1 MYRSIN
7 QLSQARA
14 MKKNAILAF
23 ALFLIILTLLV
34 VSTKNTTDNSD
45 IAQEQQEVIIRLP

>member
-7 QLSQARA
+7 QLSQARV

-34 VSTKNTTDNSD
+34 LSTKSTTNTTDV
-45 IAQEQQEVIIRLP
+45 AQEHEVIIKLP

>member
-23 ALFLIILTLLV
+23 ALFLIILTILV
-34 VSTKNTTDNSD
+34 ASTKPSADTSD
-45 IAQEQQEVIIRLP
+45 LAQEQQEVIIRLP